1 MQGTTAAFDFSALG
15 KLIVITGPT
24 AVGKTDLCIRL
35 AQLFGAPI
43 VNADSRQIY
52 REMSIGTA
60 RPDEGELSKAEFY
73 LTGSLSVNDYYSA
86 ARYEQDALRLLSE
99 LFKTKEY
106 VILSGGSMMYV
117 DAVVKGIDDIPT
129 VPDVIRAEMKR
140 RLEAEGLEALCEE
153 LQRLDPEY
161 HSIADLKNP
170 RRVLHALEICHSTGR
185 TYTSFRVRAP
195 KPRPFDVIK
204 IGLNIPRPQLFD
216 RINRRVDKMIA
227 AGLVEEARGL
237 YPLRELTALNTVGYN
252 EMFRYF
258 DGELTLPVAIERMK
272 KNTRVYAKKQLT
284 WYKRDEEMAW
294 FSPEDFD
301 KIVDYIKN
309 SPARTV
315 SQASKNSI
323 FQTL

>member
-1 MQGTTAAFDFSALG
+1 M
-15 KLIVITGPT
+15 
-24 AVGKTDLCIRL
+24 GKTDLCIRL
-35 AQLFGAPI
+35 ARLFGAPI

-52 REMSIGTA
+52 REMRIGTA

-73 LTGSLSVNDYYSA
+73 FSGSLSVREYYSA
-86 ARYEQDALRLLSE
+86 ARYERDALRLLSE
-99 LFKTKEY
+99 LFRTKEY

-129 VPDVIRAEMKR
+129 VPDGIRAEMKR
-140 RLEAEGLEALCEE
+140 RLEAEGLEALCAE

-185 TYTSFRVRAP
+185 TYTSFRVRAA

-204 IGLNIPRPQLFD
+204 IGLNIPRPQLFE
-216 RINRRVDKMIA
+216 RINSRVDKMIA

-258 DGELTLPVAIERMK
+258 DGELTLPAAIERMK

-284 WYKRDEEMAW
+284 WYKRDEEMTW
-294 FSPEDFD
+294 FCPEDYD
-301 KIVDYIKN
+301 AIVAFIKKSAVCTN
-309 SPARTV
+309 SHTFP
-315 SQASKNSI
+315 NSNS
-323 FQTL
+323 